1 MNQEAMK
8 QLNKELK
15 KIMDESSDEE
25 EIDCHGWITTDG
37 PELYTGEWNYSWV
50 AEKNATWKEFM
61 YEWEQY
67 HLDNWEDIRNEE
79 VRIMIECRDSV
90 RKSGNTLENDKETS
104 MMNNLHDV
112 LSNCISPVTYMK
124 LEQKMRERPNVSID
138 DYNALVEKAIRLELE
153 NKQRAAY
160 IRELQDE
167 LIALKKEK
175 MVK

>member
-1 MNQEAMK
+1 MTGMSDK
-8 QLNKELK
+8 QFNKQINGLL
-15 KIMDESSDEE
+15 DDSSDEE
-25 EIDCHGWITTDG
+25 EIDCHGWVTTDG
-37 PELYTGEWNYSWV
+37 PELYTGEWKYSWV
-50 AEKNATWKEFM
+50 ADKNSTWKEFM

-67 HLDNWEDIRNEE
+67 HLDNWDDIENEE

-90 RKSGNTLENDKETS
+90 RKSGNTLENNKEAS

-124 LEQKMRERPNVSID
+124 LEQKMRERPNVTNE

-153 NKQRAAY
+153 NKQRAVY

-167 LIALKKEK
+167 LIAFKKEK
-175 MVK
+175 LMK